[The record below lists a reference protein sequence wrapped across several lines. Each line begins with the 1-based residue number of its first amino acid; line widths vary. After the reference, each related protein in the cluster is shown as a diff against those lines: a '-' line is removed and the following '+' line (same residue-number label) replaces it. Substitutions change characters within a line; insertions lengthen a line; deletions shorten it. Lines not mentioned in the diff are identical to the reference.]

1 MATAWVPLLPRRQAD
16 HDSELAVR
24 LLLISALL
32 DFYAA
37 APYLP
42 GAALYPLLAMACCAW
57 WWGMLKVWNE

>member
-1 MATAWVPLLPRRQAD
+1 
-16 HDSELAVR
+16 VR

-42 GAALYPLLAMACCAW
+42 GVALYTLLAMACCAW
-57 WWGMLKVWNE
+57 WVGMLKVWNE